1 MQQQNQLALNET
13 KKKEKK
19 EIALHVFL
27 MIFTFMMKQLRKGWI
42 FFHIFGSIQNL
53 TSNKKKSK
61 NKKRKITRY
70 RFDELSLINTM
81 NLHKF
86 NE

>member
-13 KKKEKK
+13 KKKK

-53 TSNKKKSK
+53 TSNKKKIK
-61 NKKRKITRY
+61 
-70 RFDELSLINTM
+70 E
-81 NLHKF
+81 
-86 NE
+86 

>member
-13 KKKEKK
+13 KKKRKTK
-19 EIALHVFL
+19 IALHVFL

-53 TSNKKKSK
+53 TSNKKK
-61 NKKRKITRY
+61 NQRIRKEKSQGTG
-70 RFDELSLINTM
+70 SM
-81 NLHKF
+81 NYH
-86 NE
+86 